1 MGCFN
6 KIGFY
11 SHLPIKYGDKIVI
24 FLCTTIKNV
33 QRNDANPIYIDELVQ
48 PLSLPIFCEYDEY
61 GGGENFEQEA
71 NLKLI
76 ESVFGTKIEE
86 LISFLYGKIYTYSP
100 DIEDEI
106 GKSINKFLEQNT
118 IQEYGIFYTMER
130 RDVFDKMVE
139 ISNKPFFQIE
149 DYNNGSYIGDY
160 WLNKL
165 GFICVEK
172 HNKTFRYDN
181 IYKLKDVETE
191 YFVTSNG
198 HASNICKG
206 LSIIDTF
213 SDGIKDFINKWEKI
227 TGIPLQYDKSNES
240 TNRVDISY
248 DISLEAYKRYIKAD
262 EEIKNLVDN
271 NLEDLTEKMGEDFIN
286 SYLRLQSKI
295 KDYKN
300 NSNFFTDRNYSGEM
314 GCNDIW
320 AFSYHMQ
327 LHMEDISLCLY
338 KRLNIE
344 QLKELKPV
352 ACQLANF
359 NKTLGDLCGSY
370 EFSYY
375 GHQEV
380 CYSPYIEEF
389 DELHKF
395 YGSVINQ
402 MIEQNY
408 DVD

>member
-11 SHLPIKYGDKIVI
+11 SKLPIIYGDKIVI

-61 GGGENFEQEA
+61 GGGENFEQDA

-76 ESVFGTKIEE
+76 ESVFGTKIDE
-86 LISFLYGKIYTYSP
+86 LISFLCGKIYTYSP

-149 DYNNGSYIGDY
+149 DYNKGSYIGDY

-172 HNKTFRYDN
+172 HNKTFRYNN

-191 YFVTSNG
+191 YFVTSDG
-198 HASNICKG
+198 HVSNICKG

-213 SDGIKDFINKWEKI
+213 YDGIKDFINKWEKI

-248 DISLEAYKRYIKAD
+248 DISLEAYKRYIKVD
-262 EEIKNLVDN
+262 EE
-271 NLEDLTEKMGEDFIN
+271 
-286 SYLRLQSKI
+286 I

-300 NSNFFTDRNYSGEM
+300 NSNFFTDRHYSGEM
-314 GCNDIW
+314 GYNDIW
-320 AFSYHMQ
+320 VFSYHMQ
-327 LHMEDISLCLY
+327 LHMEDFSLCLY
-338 KRLNIE
+338 KCLNIE

-375 GHQEV
+375 GHQGV

>member
-11 SHLPIKYGDKIVI
+11 SKLPIIYGDKIVI

-33 QRNDANPIYIDELVQ
+33 QRNEANPIYIDELVQ

-61 GGGENFEQEA
+61 GGGENFEQDA

-86 LISFLYGKIYTYSP
+86 LISFLCGKIYTYSP

-118 IQEYGIFYTMER
+118 IQEYGLFYTMER
-130 RDVFDKMVE
+130 RDVFDKMAE

-149 DYNNGSYIGDY
+149 DYNKGSYIGDY

-191 YFVTSNG
+191 YFVTSDG
-198 HASNICKG
+198 HVSNICKG
-206 LSIIDTF
+206 LSIIDTVY
-213 SDGIKDFINKWEKI
+213 DGIKDFINKWEKI

-248 DISLEAYKRYIKAD
+248 DISLEAYKRYIKVD
-262 EEIKNLVDN
+262 EE
-271 NLEDLTEKMGEDFIN
+271 
-286 SYLRLQSKI
+286 I

-300 NSNFFTDRNYSGEM
+300 NSNFFTDRNYNEEM
-314 GCNDIW
+314 GYNDIW

-327 LHMEDISLCLY
+327 LHIEDISLCLY
-338 KRLNIE
+338 KCLNIE
-344 QLKELKPV
+344 QLTELKPV

-375 GHQEV
+375 GHQGV

>member
-11 SHLPIKYGDKIVI
+11 SKLPIIYGDKIVI

-61 GGGENFEQEA
+61 GGGENFEQDA

-86 LISFLYGKIYTYSP
+86 LISFLCGKIYTYSP

-149 DYNNGSYIGDY
+149 DYNKGSYIGDY

-191 YFVTSNG
+191 YFVTSDG
-198 HASNICKG
+198 HVSNICKG
-206 LSIIDTF
+206 LSIIDTCY
-213 SDGIKDFINKWEKI
+213 DGIKDFINKWEKI

-248 DISLEAYKRYIKAD
+248 DISLEAYKQYIKVD
-262 EEIKNLVDN
+262 EE
-271 NLEDLTEKMGEDFIN
+271 
-286 SYLRLQSKI
+286 I

-300 NSNFFTDRNYSGEM
+300 NSNFFTDRNYNEEM
-314 GCNDIW
+314 GYNDIW

-338 KRLNIE
+338 KRLNLE

-375 GHQEV
+375 GHQGV